1 MKFEIK
7 TNVDEFSLNIANKIE
22 EIQQEELLEE
32 IGFYMENEMRKR
44 FDTGTDMNGNAWE
57 KLKYRQGK
65 PLRDTGALMGSLGEM
80 KKIGSNRIAVF
91 SNLKYARLHDQGGT
105 IEPKEKNTLHFKID
119 GVDYFSKKITVPARK
134 FSGISDKNK
143 EEIQKIVSKYF
154 EKKLK

>member
-7 TNVDEFSLNIANKIE
+7 TNVDEFSLNFANKIE
-22 EIQQEELLEE
+22 EIQQEDLLEE
-32 IGFYMENEMRKR
+32 IGFYIENEMRKR

-65 PLRDTGALMGSLGEM
+65 PLRDTGALMGSLGTAEISGN
-80 KKIGSNRIAVF
+80 KISVF
-91 SNLKYARLHDQGGT
+91 SNLKYARLHDQGGI

-143 EEIQKIVSKYF
+143 KEIQKIISEYF

>member
-1 MKFEIK
+1 MFEIK
-7 TNVDEFSLNIANKIE
+7 TNVDEFSLNFANKIE
-22 EIQQEELLEE
+22 EIQQEELLEK
-32 IGFYMENEMRKR
+32 IGFYLENEMRKR
-44 FDTGTDMNGNAWE
+44 FESGTDMNGNAWE

-65 PLRDTGALMGSLGEM
+65 PLRDKGALMGSLGEM

-143 EEIQKIVSKYF
+143 KEIQKIVSEYF

>member
-7 TNVDEFSLNIANKIE
+7 TNVDEFSLNFANKIE

-65 PLRDTGALMGSLGEM
+65 PLRDTGALMGSLGTAEISGN
-80 KKIGSNRIAVF
+80 KISVF
-91 SNLKYARLHDQGGT
+91 SNLKCARLPDQGGV
-105 IEPKEKNTLHFKID
+105 IEPKKEKNTLHFKID

-143 EEIQKIVSKYF
+143 KEIQKIVSEYF